1 MDDVAVYNFEAKID
15 DRVIVAECRPRAEAK
30 TTYEEAVAKGHTAFI
45 MEQDEK
51 CEDIFRMSIG
61 QIPVNGTVFITLRYV
76 GQLAVDTSCG
86 DGINSSRAIFTLPSV
101 INPRY
106 TPTDTTVHR
115 QFESFDGLIWNSTSY
130 TIAFEAT
137 LLMPEPIVS
146 VTSERDKYTVT
157 VESEDPRHAK
167 VVLASGFKPDHDLQM
182 VIELANPLNSFAAI
196 EPSAVDQFS
205 PHLRHC
211 IMAQFMPDLSAVAGE
226 QEQRTELIFVVD
238 RSGSMQGES
247 IRRASESLL
256 LLLKSLPPGCR
267 FQIIGFGSTHAA
279 LFPEAMDY
287 NEETLARG
295 LQYQEA
301 MDADMGGTEVLPA
314 LKTAYDSPLSGV
326 GWYRQ
331 IIFLTD
337 GDVTNADEVVGL
349 VQSNIH
355 KARLFSIGIGD
366 GASTYL
372 VSSVARAGRGL
383 ATFIRD
389 ESQLRGAVMKV
400 LKSALEPR
408 ALPTK
413 LHWNLQ
419 LKGADCKL
427 TTPEIVAVPT
437 TPPAIFSGCF
447 STMFAFFNGEPTE
460 LTGDLELSFDVMGDQ
475 HTVRIPISVA
485 AGTRLLSSH
494 KNSPLHRLAAKCLL
508 NQLGDQLKGLQM
520 TEGNKEQDS
529 IRKQIEQ
536 VSCMFN
542 VVCPLTSFIGVDPVT
557 RIFGRYTSLRN
568 MILRISYPIPL
579 SQSRVHRVKFT
590 LPMNPQSGG
599 NGFSTSLC
607 FSYCCFLYSRSTEE
621 AVERQ
626 EDSIVKLVKLQQFSG
641 SWPLVDDVVALLEI
655 DAGMVRKE
663 KPKTWQ
669 TSSQNDLSDSAWI
682 TMLVIAYFELRHSES
697 KVEWELVVRKAQ
709 QWLHSQAKLV
719 EPNTAAAKAL
729 CDKLLEQ
736 ARQLIRTN
744 MHKPT
749 KFSARFIVVSFDN
762 ICVYTQEA
770 ISWLWSEAEMYRS
783 DLVSTKRKPP
793 KSCNLYH
800 GTTSEYMQVVTVAD
814 TINLRISQPAPKEYG
829 LRIKVIGRVRLDFFS
844 PIASF
849 EASKFTIQANGNR
862 TKLML
867 KRTQHRSKNPNV
879 GSLLPTVCQ
888 WMQLIPL
895 QQYDEHTPF
904 SHDTVHISIQNIQQH
919 DYEKTKHDCQTAAPA
934 SELRTEV
941 ARKTAYQ
948 QVFYTDLAFTTTLP
962 TEILSSELDV
972 HNSTEVTHEVIGGFD
987 ASAQAAANSLYKNH
1001 SRSENRAGLFMSLAV
1016 LLTLCTL
1023 LCMYAIVRHWR
1034 RKTWLGQSGSIPAL
1048 VLLYVVCK
1056 EILDDEDAKVS
1067 DETSTKA
1074 FFNNFALDDT
1084 KLEQKYRTMGYRR
1097 YHIRSRNFQC
1107 SNQMPS
1113 VSKFAV
1119 PSSSAPILGDAIT
1132 CSPKPIYR
1140 SIFYRRDIHVLIRT
1154 TWFKWM
1160 LERIYSKF
1168 VGGYRVGL
1176 EVSLIEAPFSR
1187 RDIRN
1192 GSTRGMVIRVKQIS
1206 RSCDCDSQTDR
1217 ILHEK
1222 GNDQA

>member
-1 MDDVAVYNFEAKID
+1 MKCGLITDRYGEAIPLKDVKISCDIANLSSNVEALFTYTNTLDHAAEAKFVFPMNDVAVYNFEAKID
-15 DRVIVAECRPRAEAK
+15 DRVIVAECRPRTEAK
-30 TTYEEAVAKGHTAFI
+30 TTYEEAKAKGHTAFI

-61 QIPVNGTVFITLRYV
+61 HIPVNGTVFVTVRYV
-76 GQLAVDTSCG
+76 GQLAVDASCA
-86 DGINSSRAIFTLPSV
+86 DGTNSSRALFTLPSV

-106 TPTDTTVHR
+106 APADTTVHR
-115 QFESFDGLIWNSTSY
+115 EFESFDGFIWNSTSY

-157 VESEDPRHAK
+157 VESEDPRHAT

-196 EPSAVDQFS
+196 EPSANDQFS

-279 LFPEAMDY
+279 LFPEAMEY

-355 KARLFSIGIGD
+355 KARLFSIGIGH

-485 AGTRLLSSH
+485 AGTRLLPCH

-557 RIFGRYTSLRN
+557 RNEVFVVKPYAEAEHLTNRSASFDTILVFIAADGGCRCSYLQCLAILQNVPLRASSIPLEFNGSAAPVRLCASVAPACYTSDCAPDIVDSPTFAPGGFMALSN
-568 MILRISYPIPL
+568 TLAHISL
-579 SQSRVHRVKFT
+579 
-590 LPMNPQSGG
+590 
-599 NGFSTSLC
+599 
-607 FSYCCFLYSRSTEE
+607 YCRAISVTGQYFLYVARYSSLLLFKALCKYFPVCSQSTEE
-621 AVERQ
+621 PVERQ

-641 SWPLVDDVVALLEI
+641 SWPLVDEVVALLEI
-655 DAGMVRKE
+655 DAAMVRKE

-669 TSSQNDLSDSAWI
+669 ASSQNELSDSAWI

-697 KVEWELVVRKAQ
+697 EVEWELVVRKAQ

-719 EPNTAAAKAL
+719 EPSTTAAKAL

-744 MHKPT
+744 MHTPT
-749 KFSARFIVVSFDN
+749 K
-762 ICVYTQEA
+762 
-770 ISWLWSEAEMYRS
+770 
-783 DLVSTKRKPP
+783 
-793 KSCNLYH
+793 
-800 GTTSEYMQVVTVAD
+800 
-814 TINLRISQPAPKEYG
+814 
-829 LRIKVIGRVRLDFFS
+829 
-844 PIASF
+844 
-849 EASKFTIQANGNR
+849 
-862 TKLML
+862 
-867 KRTQHRSKNPNV
+867 
-879 GSLLPTVCQ
+879 
-888 WMQLIPL
+888 
-895 QQYDEHTPF
+895 
-904 SHDTVHISIQNIQQH
+904 
-919 DYEKTKHDCQTAAPA
+919 
-934 SELRTEV
+934 
-941 ARKTAYQ
+941 
-948 QVFYTDLAFTTTLP
+948 
-962 TEILSSELDV
+962 
-972 HNSTEVTHEVIGGFD
+972 
-987 ASAQAAANSLYKNH
+987 
-1001 SRSENRAGLFMSLAV
+1001 
-1016 LLTLCTL
+1016 
-1023 LCMYAIVRHWR
+1023 
-1034 RKTWLGQSGSIPAL
+1034 
-1048 VLLYVVCK
+1048 
-1056 EILDDEDAKVS
+1056 
-1067 DETSTKA
+1067 
-1074 FFNNFALDDT
+1074 
-1084 KLEQKYRTMGYRR
+1084 
-1097 YHIRSRNFQC
+1097 
-1107 SNQMPS
+1107 
-1113 VSKFAV
+1113 
-1119 PSSSAPILGDAIT
+1119 
-1132 CSPKPIYR
+1132 
-1140 SIFYRRDIHVLIRT
+1140 
-1154 TWFKWM
+1154 
-1160 LERIYSKF
+1160 
-1168 VGGYRVGL
+1168 
-1176 EVSLIEAPFSR
+1176 
-1187 RDIRN
+1187 
-1192 GSTRGMVIRVKQIS
+1192 
-1206 RSCDCDSQTDR
+1206 
-1217 ILHEK
+1217 
-1222 GNDQA
+1222 

>member
-1 MDDVAVYNFEAKID
+1 MMNYMKCGLITDRYGEAIPLKDVKISCDIANLSSNVEALFTYTNTLHHATEAKFVFPMNDVAVYNFEAKID
-15 DRVIVAECRPRAEAK
+15 DRVIVAECRPRTEAK
-30 TTYEEAVAKGHTAFI
+30 TTYEEAKAKGHTAFI

-61 QIPVNGTVFITLRYV
+61 HIPVNGTVFVTVRYV
-76 GQLAVDTSCG
+76 GQLAVDASCA
-86 DGINSSRAIFTLPSV
+86 DGTNSSRALFTLPSV

-106 TPTDTTVHR
+106 APADTTVHR
-115 QFESFDGLIWNSTSY
+115 EFESFDGFIWNSTSY

-196 EPSAVDQFS
+196 EPSANDQFS

-279 LFPEAMDY
+279 LFPEAMEY

-355 KARLFSIGIGD
+355 KARLFSIGIGH

-485 AGTRLLSSH
+485 AGTRLLPCH

-557 RIFGRYTSLRN
+557 RTVSPIGTVASEFEYEVFVVKPYAEAEHLANRPLLFGAAGMKKARSAVPIRLCDCAPDIVDSPTFAPGSFMARKYGLSPQAHR
-568 MILRISYPIPL
+568 SYDMKVC
-579 SQSRVHRVKFT
+579 SQ
-590 LPMNPQSGG
+590 
-599 NGFSTSLC
+599 
-607 FSYCCFLYSRSTEE
+607 STEE
-621 AVERQ
+621 PVERQ

-655 DAGMVRKE
+655 DAATVRKE

-669 TSSQNDLSDSAWI
+669 ASSQNELSDSAWI

-697 KVEWELVVRKAQ
+697 EVEWELVVRKAL

-719 EPNTAAAKAL
+719 EPSTTAAKAL
-729 CDKLLEQ
+729 CDRLLEQ

-744 MHKPT
+744 MHTPT
-749 KFSARFIVVSFDN
+749 K
-762 ICVYTQEA
+762 
-770 ISWLWSEAEMYRS
+770 
-783 DLVSTKRKPP
+783 
-793 KSCNLYH
+793 
-800 GTTSEYMQVVTVAD
+800 
-814 TINLRISQPAPKEYG
+814 
-829 LRIKVIGRVRLDFFS
+829 
-844 PIASF
+844 
-849 EASKFTIQANGNR
+849 
-862 TKLML
+862 
-867 KRTQHRSKNPNV
+867 
-879 GSLLPTVCQ
+879 
-888 WMQLIPL
+888 
-895 QQYDEHTPF
+895 
-904 SHDTVHISIQNIQQH
+904 
-919 DYEKTKHDCQTAAPA
+919 
-934 SELRTEV
+934 
-941 ARKTAYQ
+941 
-948 QVFYTDLAFTTTLP
+948 
-962 TEILSSELDV
+962 
-972 HNSTEVTHEVIGGFD
+972 
-987 ASAQAAANSLYKNH
+987 
-1001 SRSENRAGLFMSLAV
+1001 
-1016 LLTLCTL
+1016 
-1023 LCMYAIVRHWR
+1023 
-1034 RKTWLGQSGSIPAL
+1034 
-1048 VLLYVVCK
+1048 
-1056 EILDDEDAKVS
+1056 
-1067 DETSTKA
+1067 
-1074 FFNNFALDDT
+1074 
-1084 KLEQKYRTMGYRR
+1084 
-1097 YHIRSRNFQC
+1097 
-1107 SNQMPS
+1107 
-1113 VSKFAV
+1113 
-1119 PSSSAPILGDAIT
+1119 
-1132 CSPKPIYR
+1132 
-1140 SIFYRRDIHVLIRT
+1140 
-1154 TWFKWM
+1154 
-1160 LERIYSKF
+1160 
-1168 VGGYRVGL
+1168 
-1176 EVSLIEAPFSR
+1176 
-1187 RDIRN
+1187 
-1192 GSTRGMVIRVKQIS
+1192 
-1206 RSCDCDSQTDR
+1206 
-1217 ILHEK
+1217 
-1222 GNDQA
+1222 

>member
-1 MDDVAVYNFEAKID
+1 MDYMKCGLITDRYGEAIPLKDVKILCDIANLSANVEALFTYTNTLDHASEAKFVFPMNDVALYNFEAKID
-15 DRVIVAECRPRAEAK
+15 DRVIVAECRPRTEAK

-61 QIPVNGTVFITLRYV
+61 HLPVNGTVFITVRYV
-76 GQLAVDTSCG
+76 GQLAVDASCG

-106 TPTDTTVHR
+106 TPTDTTVQR
-115 QFESFDGLIWNSTSY
+115 QFESFDGLLWNSTSY
-130 TIAFEAT
+130 TIAFEAN

-182 VIELANPLNSFAAI
+182 VIELANPLTSFAAI
-196 EPSAVDQFS
+196 EPSAIDQFS

-238 RSGSMQGES
+238 RSGSMHGES

-287 NEETLARG
+287 NEETLAKG
-295 LQYQEA
+295 IQYQEA
-301 MDADMGGTEVLPA
+301 MNADMGGTEVLPA
-314 LKTAYDSPLSGV
+314 LKTAYDSPLSGA

-475 HTVRIPISVA
+475 HIVRIPISAA
-485 AGTRLLSSH
+485 AGTRLLPSH

-520 TEGNKEQDS
+520 TGANKDQDS

-557 RIFGRYTSLRN
+557 RNEAFVVKPHLEAEHVTKRLLMSGGFAMAVPCSASVTPDCNTSDCAADTVDSPNVAHGGFMALC
-568 MILRISYPIPL
+568 
-579 SQSRVHRVKFT
+579 SQS
-590 LPMNPQSGG
+590 M
-599 NGFSTSLC
+599 
-607 FSYCCFLYSRSTEE
+607 EE
-621 AVERQ
+621 PVERQ

-655 DAGMVRKE
+655 DAGMVHKE

-669 TSSQNDLSDSAWI
+669 ASSPNDLSDSAWI

-697 KVEWELVVRKAQ
+697 EVEWELVVRKAR

-719 EPNTAAAKAL
+719 EPSTAAAKAL
-729 CDKLLEQ
+729 CDKLLER

-744 MHKPT
+744 MHKAT
-749 KFSARFIVVSFDN
+749 K
-762 ICVYTQEA
+762 
-770 ISWLWSEAEMYRS
+770 
-783 DLVSTKRKPP
+783 
-793 KSCNLYH
+793 
-800 GTTSEYMQVVTVAD
+800 
-814 TINLRISQPAPKEYG
+814 
-829 LRIKVIGRVRLDFFS
+829 
-844 PIASF
+844 
-849 EASKFTIQANGNR
+849 
-862 TKLML
+862 
-867 KRTQHRSKNPNV
+867 
-879 GSLLPTVCQ
+879 
-888 WMQLIPL
+888 
-895 QQYDEHTPF
+895 
-904 SHDTVHISIQNIQQH
+904 
-919 DYEKTKHDCQTAAPA
+919 
-934 SELRTEV
+934 
-941 ARKTAYQ
+941 
-948 QVFYTDLAFTTTLP
+948 
-962 TEILSSELDV
+962 
-972 HNSTEVTHEVIGGFD
+972 
-987 ASAQAAANSLYKNH
+987 
-1001 SRSENRAGLFMSLAV
+1001 
-1016 LLTLCTL
+1016 
-1023 LCMYAIVRHWR
+1023 
-1034 RKTWLGQSGSIPAL
+1034 
-1048 VLLYVVCK
+1048 
-1056 EILDDEDAKVS
+1056 
-1067 DETSTKA
+1067 
-1074 FFNNFALDDT
+1074 
-1084 KLEQKYRTMGYRR
+1084 
-1097 YHIRSRNFQC
+1097 
-1107 SNQMPS
+1107 
-1113 VSKFAV
+1113 
-1119 PSSSAPILGDAIT
+1119 
-1132 CSPKPIYR
+1132 
-1140 SIFYRRDIHVLIRT
+1140 
-1154 TWFKWM
+1154 
-1160 LERIYSKF
+1160 
-1168 VGGYRVGL
+1168 
-1176 EVSLIEAPFSR
+1176 
-1187 RDIRN
+1187 
-1192 GSTRGMVIRVKQIS
+1192 
-1206 RSCDCDSQTDR
+1206 
-1217 ILHEK
+1217 
-1222 GNDQA
+1222 